1 MIPSRPFAITAGV
14 VFAILG
20 LGVGVARA
28 QSASAPLA
36 TELTQLLQE
45 ASLDTV
51 AAKDAGSEN
60 RFGAAMLLGGAQL
73 LVVSAEYSVPELL
86 APMLAEKNY
95 REVYLELQ
103 SAFVPETKYF
113 VSDFAAD
120 GLAREPS
127 GDVQVADTYEAAGA
141 RTMFDKDWRAQSLS
155 EDDYDI
161 RFGEADAMYAQI
173 LQMLIGELK

>member
-86 APMLAEKNY
+86 APMLSTL
-95 REVYLELQ
+95 R
-103 SAFVPETKYF
+103 
-113 VSDFAAD
+113 
-120 GLAREPS
+120 
-127 GDVQVADTYEAAGA
+127 
-141 RTMFDKDWRAQSLS
+141 
-155 EDDYDI
+155 
-161 RFGEADAMYAQI
+161 
-173 LQMLIGELK
+173 